1 MITYCISCA
10 ISLNDSNIL
19 YPIYQIYIL
28 TIQINGNNANFP
40 IYLYR
45 ASLLF
50 LCFLLL
56 SCSLT
61 HLSRCLISLTL
72 CVASFYFIRMMIRS
86 TQGRVRLNCWSHSS
100 NEAAAPTGWDFYSFI
115 LSSFPSFSQLVDWNR
130 VHATL
135 TKRDLKCIICIA
147 AVLTDVFELG
157 SNLLLS
163 CQHCRSSHTGRM
175 KCATESI

>member
-1 MITYCISCA
+1 MITYCITHA

-28 TIQINGNNANFP
+28 TIQMNGNNANVP

-50 LCFLLL
+50 FCFLLL

-100 NEAAAPTGWDFYSFI
+100 NEAAAPTGWDFSSFI
-115 LSSFPSFSQLVDWNR
+115 FSSFPSFSQLVDWNH

-135 TKRDLKCIICIA
+135 TKRDLKCIILYCCGAKGCFWIG
-147 AVLTDVFELG
+147 L
-157 SNLLLS
+157 
-163 CQHCRSSHTGRM
+163 
-175 KCATESI
+175 